1 MSNPGFLQRISAFF
15 GITPTAK
22 DIAKQLRHPKGKLGD
37 AVAKKMNEGNEF
49 LYDFTLETMNLQD
62 RDRLMEIGFGNG
74 KFFDKIFSKANNLKI
89 CGIDYSELM
98 VRSARLNNSLAIEA
112 GNLEIC
118 YSNSEALPFD
128 SNTFD
133 KIFSI
138 NVIYFWEKPNE
149 ILEEIYRVL
158 KPGGL
163 LFTSIRLKDSM
174 INLPFTQFGF
184 KLYNEAEWKDQ
195 LIRSHFIYNEGFSIL
210 EPEFEL
216 NETKL
221 QLESICMVARK
232 PF

>member
-1 MSNPGFLQRISAFF
+1 MNKPGILQRISALL

-22 DIAKQLRHPKGKLGD
+22 DIAKQLRHPKGKLGEV
-37 AVAKKMNEGNEF
+37 VAKKMNESNEF
-49 LYDFTLETMNLQD
+49 LYDFTLDTMKLQNLN
-62 RDRLMEIGFGNG
+62 RIMEIGFGNG
-74 KFFDKIFSKANNLKI
+74 KFFDKIFSRASNLKI
-89 CGIDYSELM
+89 SGIDYSELM
-98 VRSARLNNSLAIEA
+98 VRSARLNNALAIEA

-138 NVIYFWEKPNE
+138 NVVYFWEKPNE

-163 LFTSIRLKDSM
+163 FYTSIRLKDSM

-184 KLYNEAEWKDQ
+184 KLYDEASWKDQ
-195 LIRSHFIYNEGFSIL
+195 LLQSHFIFNEGATVL

-216 NETKL
+216 NESKFR
-221 QLESICMVARK
+221 LESICMVAQK
-232 PF
+232 PL